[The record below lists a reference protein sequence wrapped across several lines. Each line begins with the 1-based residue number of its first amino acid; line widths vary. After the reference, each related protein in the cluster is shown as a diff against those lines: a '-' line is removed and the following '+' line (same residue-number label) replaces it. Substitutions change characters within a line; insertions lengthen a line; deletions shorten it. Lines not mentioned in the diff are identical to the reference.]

1 MPRGDRAR
9 SRYNLAMH
17 LRVRSRKS
25 AAIWMIALMAIAT
38 ALVLFESACTMFK
51 EHPANSFADATGG
64 EGLERVFWKSVAAGN
79 FKEIDRVLA
88 SNYAGVT
95 PSGTLDKAAALEQY
109 QNWRLKQ
116 YSLGDLKTELNGT
129 TMVVTYTITLN
140 GSIVGKGG
148 TQALPSTPQPMMSV
162 WQQEKSGW
170 IEVAHSAS
178 LP

>member
-1 MPRGDRAR
+1 
-9 SRYNLAMH
+9 
-17 LRVRSRKS
+17 
-25 AAIWMIALMAIAT
+25 MAIKT
-38 ALVLFESACTMFK
+38 
-51 EHPANSFADATGG
+51 
-64 EGLERVFWKSVAAGN
+64 
-79 FKEIDRVLA
+79 
-88 SNYAGVT
+88 
-95 PSGTLDKAAALEQY
+95 
-109 QNWRLKQ
+109 